1 MLCVACV
8 CIILQLEMD
17 LQKVKVERL
26 RSSKA
31 VGDYM
36 ETFERK
42 RTQDL
47 KVFVYSCIITVYSE
61 KLVLN
66 HTLALQYKSTV
77 VNIFIG

>member
-1 MLCVACV
+1 MTAMMYCVYVLMCT
-8 CIILQLEMD
+8 IYIQLEMD

-26 RSSKA
+26 RSSKT

-47 KVFVYSCIITVYSE
+47 KVLFMRI
-61 KLVLN
+61 LLLHN
-66 HTLALQYKSTV
+66 L
-77 VNIFIG
+77 

>member
-1 MLCVACV
+1 MCVVISLCLFLHNVV
-8 CIILQLEMD
+8 CTYIVQLEMD

-36 ETFERK
+36 EAFERK

-47 KVFVYSCIITVYSE
+47 KV
-61 KLVLN
+61 
-66 HTLALQYKSTV
+66 QD
-77 VNIFIG
+77 NI

>member
-1 MLCVACV
+1 MLCVCV

-61 KLVLN
+61 MLVLN

-77 VNIFIG
+77 VIIFIG

>member
-1 MLCVACV
+1 MLCMCY
-8 CIILQLEMD
+8 ILQLEMD

-47 KVFVYSCIITVYSE
+47 KVTSPHACMHVCVYMYS
-61 KLVLN
+61 K
-66 HTLALQYKSTV
+66 KGSS
-77 VNIFIG
+77 F

>member
-1 MLCVACV
+1 
-8 CIILQLEMD
+8 MD

-47 KVFVYSCIITVYSE
+47 KVLFICIQSTIFFISLLNFVWRDREEIV
-61 KLVLN
+61 
-66 HTLALQYKSTV
+66 
-77 VNIFIG
+77 IGYYYN

>member
-1 MLCVACV
+1 MYYV
-8 CIILQLEMD
+8 LQLEMD

-47 KVFVYSCIITVYSE
+47 KVTPPPHACMHVNVQQERLEFLHQT
-61 KLVLN
+61 LVL
-66 HTLALQYKSTV
+66 K
-77 VNIFIG
+77 

>member
-1 MLCVACV
+1 
-8 CIILQLEMD
+8 MD

-36 ETFERK
+36 EAFERK

-47 KVFVYSCIITVYSE
+47 KVR
-61 KLVLN
+61 LVE
-66 HTLALQYKSTV
+66 LASDR
-77 VNIFIG
+77 GR

>member
-1 MLCVACV
+1 MYVLL
-8 CIILQLEMD
+8 LQLEMD

-47 KVFVYSCIITVYSE
+47 KVTAPCMCIQYTARKAQVSE
-61 KLVLN
+61 P
-66 HTLALQYKSTV
+66 
-77 VNIFIG
+77 IGH